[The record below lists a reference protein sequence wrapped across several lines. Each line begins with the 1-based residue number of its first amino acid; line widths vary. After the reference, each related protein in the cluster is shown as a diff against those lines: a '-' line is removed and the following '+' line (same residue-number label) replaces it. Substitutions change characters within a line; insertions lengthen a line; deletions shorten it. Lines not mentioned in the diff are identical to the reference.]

1 MRLFHKLRR
10 SCFAAEADKV
20 VQIEGIKPC
29 LDVFPSLTVL
39 PNVFGKT
46 GQSFGVAIR
55 STVFDIGRPCFD
67 FPWRARVLAFVNTH
81 S

>member
-1 MRLFHKLRR
+1 MTVTMRLFHKLRR

-39 PNVFGKT
+39 TYVFRKPA
-46 GQSFGVAIR
+46 QSFGSLSGPR
-55 STVFDIGRPCFD
+55 FSK
-67 FPWRARVLAFVNTH
+67 
-81 S
+81 